1 MNKKVLLAMSGG
13 VDSSVAAAYLV
24 EAGYEVTGVFMCLGT
39 ARADAEGGCC
49 SPQDAADA
57 RVVAQKLGIDLHV
70 LNLAEHF
77 SPIIDYFVAE
87 YQAGRT
93 PNPCVHCNTKL
104 KFGKLVDLADT
115 LGIDYVATG
124 HYARIGDYQGKP
136 ALRRGADFKKDQS
149 YALFGIAS
157 KNINR
162 IMLPI
167 GERIDK
173 AAVRD
178 KALEVGLDVHNKPDS
193 QEICFVEDDD
203 YVNLLRHRAPRAL
216 KHGRIINMQGEQL
229 GEHEGYGQF
238 TIGQRRG
245 LQVAAGVPMYVT
257 KIDAETG
264 DVTIGT
270 REEAC
275 SKILYASGLNWHHK
289 PTETKFDATVQI
301 RYNHRGAP
309 ATVTLLDEDNFKVE
323 FAEPIH
329 AITPGQAAVIYDGEF
344 MIGGGWIES
353 SEQ

>member
-1 MNKKVLLAMSGG
+1 MSGG
-13 VDSSVAAAYLV
+13 VDSSVAAGYLL

-39 ARADAEGGCC
+39 AGPDASGGCC

-57 RVVAQKLGIDLHV
+57 RLVAQKLGIDLHI

-104 KFGKLVDLADT
+104 KFGKLVELANT
-115 LGIDYVATG
+115 LGIDHVSTG
-124 HYARIGDYQGKP
+124 HYARIGEYKGAP

-149 YALFGIAS
+149 YALFGINS
-157 KNINR
+157 DHLGR
-162 IMLPI
+162 IILPI
-167 GERIDK
+167 GEQIDK
-173 AAVRD
+173 AAVRE
-178 KALEVGLDVHNKPDS
+178 KALGIGLDVHNKPDS

-203 YVNLLRHRAPRAL
+203 YVNLLRHRAPEAL
-216 KHGRIINMQGEQL
+216 KPGKIIDTQGNQL
-229 GEHEGYGQF
+229 GEHQGYGQF

-257 KIDAETG
+257 KIDAITG

-270 REEAC
+270 REESC
-275 SKILYASGLNWHHK
+275 SRVLYAAGLNWHHK
-289 PTETKFDATVQI
+289 PDATEFEATVQI

-309 ATVTLLDEDNFKVE
+309 AKVTLLDDNSFRAE
-323 FAEPIH
+323 FADPIH
-329 AITPGQAAVIYDGEF
+329 AITPGQGAVIYDGEF
-344 MIGGGWIES
+344 MIGGGWIER
-353 SEQ
+353 SE